1 MIDREA
7 PREVAAGRGGG
18 GRELCLRSR
27 FFADEAAGWV
37 PPEGETTGDDL
48 DLGLEL
54 EKAAAA
60 AAAAAGAGAAS
71 SDEGAFES
79 GATLRLILDTLGG
92 STLLQTPPANFIVA
106 AATDCWAGVLPWI
119 FMWENA

>member
-1 MIDREA
+1 MS
-7 PREVAAGRGGG
+7 PEVD
-18 GRELCLRSR
+18 S
-27 FFADEAAGWV
+27 
-37 PPEGETTGDDL
+37 TGDDL

-60 AAAAAGAGAAS
+60 AAAAGAGAAS
-71 SDEGAFES
+71 SEEGAFES